1 MNHSVSTTA
10 IKEPDRPIARRLHD
24 WRVNQGIFLTIMI
37 LLLVLGDLQIPYYLL
52 NPDALKT
59 VYSSIPAWYPLY
71 ALAGLVSNIAII
83 IGMWRMKKWSAYLLV
98 VYFASKI
105 LVDLI
110 YILPDKQ
117 IAVFA
122 TTVVGAGLWFWATYR
137 KWELFDR

>member
-1 MNHSVSTTA
+1 MNQSKSTIA
-10 IKEPDRPIARRLHD
+10 IKEPYRSMAGRLD
-24 WRVNQGIFLTIMI
+24 DIRVNQGIFLTIMI

-52 NPDALKT
+52 HPDALKT

-98 VYFASKI
+98 AYFASKI
-105 LVDLI
+105 LVDFI
-110 YILPDKQ
+110 YILPDQ
-117 IAVFA
+117 QLPVFA
-122 TTVVGAGLWFWATYR
+122 TTVVGAGLWLWAIYR